1 MTRTWFDA
9 SKAVLTAGSLDV
21 KLVDIRETK

>member
-9 SKAVLTAGSLDV
+9 NQAVLTAGSLDV
-21 KLVDIRETK
+21 KLVDPNEAH